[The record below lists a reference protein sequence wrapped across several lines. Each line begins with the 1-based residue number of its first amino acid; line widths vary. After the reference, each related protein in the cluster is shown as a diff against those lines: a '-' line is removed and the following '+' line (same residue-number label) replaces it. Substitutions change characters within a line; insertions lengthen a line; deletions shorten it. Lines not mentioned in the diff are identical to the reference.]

1 MIKRPISKPR
11 GVSLIELIIAIVVIG
26 VAVGGVIT
34 LFTRAVSQSA
44 DPMLVEQAVA
54 IAEAYMEEIT
64 LKPFVDPNG
73 TEVGETRATYDDV
86 DDFNGLTDNGA
97 RDQTDTAVSG
107 LSLYNIQVT
116 VQSDALH
123 TVGAAD
129 SLRIDVRVTHA
140 NASNVNVLLSGY
152 RTRE

>member
-1 MIKRPISKPR
+1 MMNRKVVKHQ

-26 VAVGGVIT
+26 IAVGGVIT

-44 DPMLVEQAVA
+44 DPMLIEQAVA
-54 IAEAYMEEIT
+54 VAEAYMEEIS

-73 TEVGETRATYDDV
+73 TEVGETRTTYDDG
-86 DDFNGLTDNGA
+86 DDFHGLADSGA

-107 LSLYNIQVT
+107 LALYNVQVT
-116 VQSDALH
+116 VQSEALH

-129 SLRIDVRVTHA
+129 ALRIDVRVTHA
-140 NASNVNVLLSGY
+140 NASNVNVLLTGY